1 MKYYSI
7 GEPDDDIMPVHFK
20 NGDLPYPV
28 SKLEEGMKLKH
39 KPQKP
44 TIYIDKNVILQDWA
58 SVVLPLVSKKFLNLL
73 LENNIG
79 DLEYFPVDL
88 VDKEGVTHEYY
99 ILNYIPVLNHA
110 LDKKSSKII
119 KHKSKLLKD
128 YVAVPS
134 IIEKETK
141 GLDFFRLHET
151 GFRIFI
157 TEKFRKIMK
166 QNGITGLAS
175 HQVVTVS
182 SQEK

>member
-1 MKYYSI
+1 MKFYSI

-20 NGDLPYPV
+20 KGDLPYPV
-28 SKLEEGMKLKH
+28 SELEEGMRLKH
-39 KPQKP
+39 KPQKQ
-44 TIYIDKNVILQDWA
+44 TIYIDKDVVLQDWA
-58 SVVLPLVSKKFLNLL
+58 SVVLPLVSKKFLKLL
-73 LENNIG
+73 LESNTG

-88 VDKEGVTHEYY
+88 VDKDGITHEYY

-119 KHKSKLLKD
+119 KSFCRRIPD
-128 YVAVPS
+128 YVAIPS

-175 HQVVTVS
+175 HQVMTVS
-182 SQEK
+182 SREK